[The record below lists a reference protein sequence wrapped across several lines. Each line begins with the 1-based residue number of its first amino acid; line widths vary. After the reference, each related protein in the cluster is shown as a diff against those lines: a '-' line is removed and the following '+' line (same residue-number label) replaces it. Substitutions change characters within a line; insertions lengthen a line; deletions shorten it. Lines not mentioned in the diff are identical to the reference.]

1 MYAAI
6 LIRSTIGMNPEIKET
21 LKRLNLER
29 KNSLVLLEENKVVEG
44 MLKKAES
51 YITYGKVSEDFARM
65 LVEEKGEEV
74 KEVQDRK
81 PKQKVK
87 KHYKFKELFG
97 KKIKPAIRLH
107 PPRGGFERRGIKK
120 SYSEKGV
127 LGFRDNIEEL
137 IKKMM

>member
-6 LIRSTIGMNPEIKET
+6 LIRSTIGANPEIRET

-29 KNSLVLLEENKVVEG
+29 KNSLVLLEENSVNKG
-44 MLKKAES
+44 MLKKVES
-51 YITYGKVSEDFARM
+51 YITYGIVSEEFAKE
-65 LVEEKGEEV
+65 LVEKKGEEV
-74 KEVQDRK
+74 KDPVDRK
-81 PKQKVK
+81 PKQKIK
-87 KHYKFKELFG
+87 KHVKSKILFG

-127 LGFRDNIEEL
+127 LGLRDNIEDL
-137 IKKMM
+137 IKRMM

>member
-44 MLKKAES
+44 MLKKAEA
-51 YITYGKVSEDFARM
+51 YITYGKVSEEFAKKI
-65 LVEEKGEEV
+65 VEEKAEEA

-81 PKQKVK
+81 PNQKVK

-127 LGFRDNIEEL
+127 LGYRDNIEEL